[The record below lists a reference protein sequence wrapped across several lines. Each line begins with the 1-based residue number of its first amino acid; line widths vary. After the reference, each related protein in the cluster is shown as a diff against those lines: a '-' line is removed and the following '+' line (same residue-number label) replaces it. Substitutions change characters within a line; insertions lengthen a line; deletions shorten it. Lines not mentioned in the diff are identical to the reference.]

1 MSWLLGGRWSPIGWS
16 VGFVE
21 ADLTTVVD
29 TLLRWRQSLGHDL
42 RVDRELARY
51 PAPALGPCH
60 GPPTSRRGRRV
71 TGVAG

>member
-42 RVDRELARY
+42 RGDRELARY
-51 PAPALGPCH
+51 PAPR
-60 GPPTSRRGRRV
+60 SVRV
-71 TGVAG
+71 TGRQLAGADGA